1 MLKIEL
7 LDLWFR
13 ARHGLYEE
21 EKQLGGDFKLD
32 VELYYLPASTPYH
45 IHETIDYSEVYA
57 LIRRHMQ
64 KPEPLLETL
73 VINIGNDI
81 LRRFKLAEEIRVSIK
96 KINPPII
103 SFTGSM
109 SVSYQ
114 QTRAALLEGEGNL
127 T

>member
-81 LRRFKLAEEIRVSIK
+81 LRRFKLAEEVRVSIK

-114 QTRAALLEGEGNL
+114 QTRAALLEGEG
-127 T
+127 TI

>member
-21 EKQLGGDFKLD
+21 EKQVGGDFKLD
-32 VELYYLPASTPYH
+32 VELYYQPDSTPYH
-45 IHETIDYSEVYA
+45 IHQTIDYSEVYA
-57 LIRRHMQ
+57 LIKEHMGR
-64 KPEPLLETL
+64 PEPLLEPL

-81 LRRFKLAEEIRVSIK
+81 LNKFDLAERVKVSIQ

-103 SFTGSM
+103 GFTGSM

-114 QTRAALLEGEGNL
+114 QTRAGLKGE
-127 T
+127 

>member
-32 VELYYLPASTPYH
+32 VELYYQPDSTPYH

-57 LIRRHMQ
+57 LIKKHMQ
-64 KPEPLLETL
+64 KPEPLLEPL
-73 VINIGNDI
+73 VIHIGNDI
-81 LRRFKLAEEIRVSIK
+81 LESFSLAEKVKVSIQ

-103 SFTGSM
+103 GFTGSM
-109 SVSYQ
+109 SVSYE
-114 QTRAALLEGEGNL
+114 QTSAALKKA
-127 T
+127 